1 MNRELIPSLTTV
13 LNTPTL
19 QYLQTYSSPWSQ
31 SLDCFVSTL
40 IRMLG
45 QFAVY
50 RAPVFNPHWFSQIV
64 PKDIRGFAVTN
75 SLIQFP
81 LVLCYISFISLLN
94 PWFPDQDSREEKS
107 SCLRSKDA
115 SQCQSTRAAFLHFD
129 VNTMSLVV
137 FRLFVFVFY
146 TQWGSALYRQHNP
159 EQMLI
164 KRSVVLSV
172 TLKTIVLASLN
183 VTFSMGLIVLTNI
196 YY

>member
-1 MNRELIPSLTTV
+1 
-13 LNTPTL
+13 
-19 QYLQTYSSPWSQ
+19 
-31 SLDCFVSTL
+31 
-40 IRMLG
+40 
-45 QFAVY
+45 
-50 RAPVFNPHWFSQIV
+50 
-64 PKDIRGFAVTN
+64 
-75 SLIQFP
+75 
-81 LVLCYISFISLLN
+81 
-94 PWFPDQDSREEKS
+94 
-107 SCLRSKDA
+107 
-115 SQCQSTRAAFLHFD
+115 
-129 VNTMSLVV
+129 MSLVV